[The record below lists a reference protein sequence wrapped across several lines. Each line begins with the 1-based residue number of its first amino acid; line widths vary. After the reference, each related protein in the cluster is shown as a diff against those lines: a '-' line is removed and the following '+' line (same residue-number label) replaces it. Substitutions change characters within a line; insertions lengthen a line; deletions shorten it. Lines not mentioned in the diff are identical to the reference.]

1 MSTIVIKKNL
11 QRVGYAKA
19 DKYITSPVR
28 YSTISTEDL
37 LKYASQNSGIPKA
50 QMMAAFY
57 AINQQ
62 VEQFILNGHA
72 LQLGTLGYFFLS
84 VKTKATDTEE
94 DAGVDAVKKL
104 ALKFRQSK
112 QMAVMI
118 SQNVQFDCLNKKE
131 EEDNENVNGN
141 ENGDTNGDTG
151 NDNGGTG
158 GEESNPL

>member
-84 VKTKATDTEE
+84 VKTKATDVEE
-94 DAGVDAVKKL
+94 EAGVDAVKKL

-118 SQNVQFDCLNKKE
+118 SQNVQFDCLNMKPQT
-131 EEDNENVNGN
+131 EEDETGDDEVTDGGDNGN
-141 ENGDTNGDTG
+141 NG
-151 NDNGGTG
+151 DNGGATG
-158 GEESNPL
+158 GNPL

>member
-62 VEQFILNGHA
+62 VEQFILNGHT

-84 VKTKATDTEE
+84 VKTKATDAEK

-112 QMAVMI
+112 QMGIMI
-118 SQNVQFDCLNKKE
+118 SQNVQFDCLNNKDE
-131 EEDNENVNGN
+131 EEDTTGDDDTTD
-141 ENGDTNGDTG
+141 NGDS
-151 NDNGGTG
+151 GTG
-158 GEESNPL
+158 GNPL

>member
-62 VEQFILNGHA
+62 VEQFILKGHT

-84 VKTKATDTEE
+84 VKTKSTDTEE

-112 QMAVMI
+112 QMSIMI
-118 SQNVQFDCLNKKE
+118 SQNVQFDCVNKKNDD
-131 EEDNENVNGN
+131 EEDETDNDEVTDG
-141 ENGDTNGDTG
+141 GDTG
-151 NDNGGTG
+151 DNGGNGGATG
-158 GEESNPL
+158 GNPL

>member
-19 DKYITSPVR
+19 DKYITTPVR

-62 VEQFILNGHA
+62 VEQFILNGHT

-84 VKTKATDTEE
+84 VKTKASDTEE
-94 DAGVDAVKKL
+94 DAGVDAVKRL

-112 QMAVMI
+112 QMGVMI
-118 SQNVQFDCLNKKE
+118 SQNVQFDCLTKKGD
-131 EEDNENVNGN
+131 EDDAEGDETTNNG
-141 ENGDTNGDTG
+141 GSGTG
-151 NDNGGTG
+151 NDNGGGTG
-158 GEESNPL
+158 NNPL

>member
-11 QRVGYAKA
+11 QRVGYAKT

-62 VEQFILNGHA
+62 VEQFILNGHT

-84 VKTKATDTEE
+84 VKTKATNAEK
-94 DAGVDAVKKL
+94 DAGVDAIKK
-104 ALKFRQSK
+104 
-112 QMAVMI
+112 
-118 SQNVQFDCLNKKE
+118 
-131 EEDNENVNGN
+131 
-141 ENGDTNGDTG
+141 
-151 NDNGGTG
+151 
-158 GEESNPL
+158 

>member
-62 VEQFILNGHA
+62 VEQFILNGHT

-84 VKTKATDTEE
+84 VKTKATDAEK

-112 QMAVMI
+112 QMGIII
-118 SQNVQFDCLNKKE
+118 SQNVQFDCLNKKSDN
-131 EEDNENVNGN
+131 EEDEATDDEVTDGGD
-141 ENGDTNGDTG
+141 NGDNG
-151 NDNGGTG
+151 DNGGATG
-158 GEESNPL
+158 GNPL